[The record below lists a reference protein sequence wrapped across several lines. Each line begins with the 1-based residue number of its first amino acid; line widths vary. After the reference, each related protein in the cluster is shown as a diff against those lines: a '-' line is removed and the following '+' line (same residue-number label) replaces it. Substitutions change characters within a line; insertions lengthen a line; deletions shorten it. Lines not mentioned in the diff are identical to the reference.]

1 MGKTEQPAISK
12 IILDA
17 GPIIHLDE
25 MKCLHLLLDFRK
37 LLVPDAVW
45 KEAERYRPD
54 VFKNCNIPFEK
65 ILSTESQS
73 THITELCNAFNLD
86 AGETHAISLCIMNP
100 DSIFLT
106 DDAAARLAAKSIGI
120 RAYGTIGVLLRA
132 IRKNQLEPADVI
144 KKLQDIPLES
154 TLFIRKKL
162 LQEIVEIIRKE
173 YSL

>member
-1 MGKTEQPAISK
+1 MGKTEQPAIPK

-25 MKCLHLLLDFRK
+25 IKCLHLLLDFRK

-45 KEAERYRPD
+45 EEAERYRPD
-54 VFKNCNIPFEK
+54 IFKNCNIPFEK
-65 ILSTESQS
+65 IVFTENKSAYIS
-73 THITELCNAFNLD
+73 ELCNAFNLD

-132 IRKNQLEPADVI
+132 IRKEQLKPDEVI
-144 KKLQDIPLES
+144 KKLEDIPLKS

-162 LQEIVEIIRKE
+162 LQETIEIIRKE

>member
-25 MKCLHLLLDFRK
+25 IKCLHLLLDFRK

-45 KEAERYRPD
+45 KEVERYRPD
-54 VFKNCNIPFEK
+54 AFKSCNIPFEK
-65 ILSTESQS
+65 IVSTESQS

-86 AGETHAISLCIMNP
+86 AGEIQAILLCIMNP

-106 DDAAARLAAKSIGI
+106 DDAAARLAAKSSGI
-120 RAYGTIGVLLRA
+120 QAYGTIGVLLRA
-132 IRKNQLEPADVI
+132 IRKEQLKPDEVI
-144 KKLQDIPLES
+144 KKLEDISLKS

-162 LQEIVEIIRKE
+162 LEEIIEIIRKE